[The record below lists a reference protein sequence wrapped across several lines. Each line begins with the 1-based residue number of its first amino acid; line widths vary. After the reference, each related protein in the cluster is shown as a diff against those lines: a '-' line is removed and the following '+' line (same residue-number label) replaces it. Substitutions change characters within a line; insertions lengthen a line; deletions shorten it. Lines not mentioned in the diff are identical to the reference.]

1 MKSLLEIKKDLVE
14 KPDEIWEDIFKK
26 LHSKFFGWGI
36 KNVEYRLY
44 NTSFFNN
51 NNFEAEY
58 IKVWIYHVLKIPA
71 NELYKDIFKIEKEI
85 TGEESYHGSR
95 SNYTNISI
103 NFILNEK
110 EKQLSKISGDW
121 IWNNLKETEEFMRD
135 NNLIYN
141 RLKELRDIFP
151 IWGIV
156 IK

>member
-1 MKSLLEIKKDLVE
+1 MKNLLEVKKDLVE
-14 KPDEIWEDIFKK
+14 KPDEIWEDIFKR
-26 LHSKFFGWGI
+26 LHNKFFGWGI

-44 NTSFFNN
+44 NTSFFKN

-58 IKVWIYHVLKIPA
+58 IKAWIYHVLKIPA

-95 SNYTNISI
+95 SDYTNISI

-156 IK
+156 TK